1 MSKYDSLS
9 RYLAKRST
17 KLTLSFDAI
26 EKILGFALPR
36 SARRHPA
43 WWSNG
48 AASHVQANA
57 WLGAGFETAEVDMAG
72 EKLSFVPR
80 QAEAAIAPVPEA
92 ADAPLPPPE
101 AIAPVPAKS
110 AESPPGR
117 HPAWGAMRGT
127 FKIPPDLDL
136 TDPADPEWG
145 SVNDSDRRVKLYER

>member
-9 RYLAKRST
+9 RYLAKQSS

-26 EKILGFALPR
+26 EKILGFALPG

-48 AASHVQANA
+48 ADSHVQANA
-57 WLGAGFETAEVDMAG
+57 WLGAGFETAEVDISG

-80 QAEAAIAPVPEA
+80 PEEEAPASPPETEPVVPEPGGPPSER
-92 ADAPLPPPE
+92 ADPP
-101 AIAPVPAKS
+101 A
-110 AESPPGR
+110 GR

-136 TDPADPEWG
+136 TEPADPEWG
-145 SVNDSDRRVKLYER
+145 AVNDSDRQVKLYER

>member
-9 RYLAKRST
+9 RYLANQSS

-26 EKILGFALPR
+26 EKILGFALPG

-48 AASHVQANA
+48 ADSHVQANA
-57 WLGAGFETAEVDMAG
+57 WLSAGFETAEVDISR

-80 QAEAAIAPVPEA
+80 PAAATT
-92 ADAPLPPPE
+92 APLLEVQPVAPE
-101 AIAPVPAKS
+101 PDGPRIEHTEAPA
-110 AESPPGR
+110 GR

-136 TDPADPEWG
+136 TEPADPEWG
-145 SVNDSDRRVKLYER
+145 GVYDSDRQVKLYER